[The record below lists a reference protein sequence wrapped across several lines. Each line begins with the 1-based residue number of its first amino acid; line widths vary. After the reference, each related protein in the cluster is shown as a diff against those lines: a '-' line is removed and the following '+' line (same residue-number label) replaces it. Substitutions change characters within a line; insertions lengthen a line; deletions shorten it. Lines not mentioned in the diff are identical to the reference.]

1 MLSTV
6 VKRIGKKQSAS
17 LMFFLCRSRC
27 RISKQKSG
35 GRESRTS
42 SEKTVEK
49 IRQIS
54 TEIRGQRRL
63 RTGAGG
69 KRALWT
75 SRGPKST
82 GKNLQNSP
90 HLSHLRAI
98 SPVSAEILQDLTE
111 RLVTQIMSRRPRWQ
125 CYNWLSSPTLHRL
138 NERLLTGETLFTQS
152 T

>member
-6 VKRIGKKQSAS
+6 LKRIGKKQSAS
-17 LMFFLCRSRC
+17 LMFFLCRSRWG
-27 RISKQKSG
+27 ISKQKSG

-69 KRALWT
+69 KRMKKGPLDFGPLKFAAE
-75 SRGPKST
+75 SPKSK
-82 GKNLQNSP
+82 GKKLQNSP
-90 HLSHLRAI
+90 HPSHLRAI

-125 CYNWLSSPTLHRL
+125 LAFESDPAQI
-138 NERLLTGETLFTQS
+138 E
-152 T
+152 